1 MRFLKISL
9 LILVVL
15 NIIDIY
21 LFFTYGFSFGYAP
34 GYRDFYP
41 IVMGVLPVL
50 IGLLGL
56 VFLLLLVGLLIKS
69 FKRK

>member
-21 LFFTYGFSFGYAP
+21 LFFAYGFSFGYAP
-34 GYRDFYP
+34 GYRDFYG
-41 IVMGVLPVL
+41 IIIGVLPVL
-50 IGLLGL
+50 LGLLGL
-56 VFLLLLVGLLIKS
+56 VLLLLFAGLLIKI
-69 FKRK
+69 FKHK